1 MQAAMMRDLST
12 CTSITPSSLS
22 KWIKWIMYF
31 LVEHRHLANEEFKMT
46 KCLWCTC
53 VPIQHYHV
61 HLLYIQLK
69 TCQKKNWFHLPTA
82 ILINNENSAGGNI
95 LVSELEANITNYI
108 ITPLHAHF
116 DWFLFKFNVGYGRQM
131 HWWCHNE
138 QSSMSFFT
146 S

>member
-1 MQAAMMRDLST
+1 MRN
-12 CTSITPSSLS
+12 S
-22 KWIKWIMYF
+22 KWLNVCGALVYPSNISMYIYCTYNSK
-31 LVEHRHLANEEFKMT
+31 LVKKKIGFISPFSYLPF
-46 KCLWCTC
+46 C
-53 VPIQHYHV
+53 QHYHV